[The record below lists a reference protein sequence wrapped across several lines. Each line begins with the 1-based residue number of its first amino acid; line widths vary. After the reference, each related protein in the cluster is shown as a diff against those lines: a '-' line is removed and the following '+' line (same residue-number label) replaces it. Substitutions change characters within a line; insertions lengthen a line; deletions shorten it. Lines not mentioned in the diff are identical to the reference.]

1 MAKRETLNPAA
12 AASVARL
19 TGCANELS
27 MKATLRLMAR
37 DIDTDASPAA

>member
-1 MAKRETLNPAA
+1 MAKRETLNPAV

-27 MKATLRLMAR
+27 INATDRLMAR
-37 DIDTDASPAA
+37 DIATVLSPAA